1 MKEREIVIKAENLKK
16 VYRLGVIGSGTLRR
30 DLQSL
35 WAKLRKK
42 EDPNS
47 KINPNE
53 NGEKNKLFT
62 ALDGVDFTVYKG
74 ERVGIIGHNGAG
86 KTTLLKLLT
95 RITSPTEG
103 EIRIKGKISSLLE
116 VGMGFSAELTG
127 RENIFLNGAIL
138 GMSRAEV
145 KEKMESIIDFSE
157 CREFIDTPLKR
168 YSLGMFVKLAFA
180 VAAHLDSEIV
190 VMDEVLAVGD
200 VAFQKKC
207 IDKMKEISSEQNRTI
222 LYVSHSMDTIRSLC
236 SRCIVLDGGKKIF
249 DGEVEEAIEVYIK
262 STEKCLKM
270 E

>member
-1 MKEREIVIKAENLKK
+1 MDNREIVIKAEGLKK
-16 VYRLGVIGSGTLRR
+16 IYRLGVIGSGTLRR

-35 WAKLRKK
+35 WARIRKK

-47 KINPNE
+47 KIGKAND
-53 NGEKNKLFT
+53 KNKKFT

-95 RITSPTEG
+95 RITSPDDG
-103 EIRIKGKISSLLE
+103 EIRIKGRITSLLE

-145 KEKMESIIDFSE
+145 REKIEKIIDFSE

-168 YSLGMFVKLAFA
+168 YSTGMFVKLAFA
-180 VAAHLDSEIV
+180 IAVHLDSEIV

-200 VAFQKKC
+200 VAFQNKC
-207 IDKMKEISSEQNRTI
+207 IDKMREISFEEDRTI
-222 LYVSHSMDTIRSLC
+222 LYVSHNMETIRNLC
-236 SRCIVLDGGKKIF
+236 DRCIVLEKGKKIF
-249 DGEVEEAIEVYIK
+249 DGEVEKAIEVYLNSAK
-262 STEKCLKM
+262 NSLKM